1 MDPLLIA
8 RGAAAAAFRRLEQE
22 WYGTPAHRLTLG
34 GRKPQGLVAHP
45 HDLRPADP
53 AKGRLILE
61 GVFQFGGSTMR
72 IGANGDPF
80 DRPSPSRAFAA
91 ELHGF
96 GWLRD
101 LLVLGEEGVRPGVR
115 LFMDWRRS
123 FGAWNAF
130 SWSGAVLERRV
141 FNFACAA
148 KTLAMEA
155 SDAEIAAM
163 ETDLLRQARHLLRVT
178 EDPARAVE
186 RAIAAGIA
194 GCALG
199 GPAGVSLIDRSLRRL
214 RRKLPKAVL
223 SDGGHASRSPQRGLE
238 LLLDLLTLD
247 DALLQRGRTVP
258 DEVSRAIDRLA
269 VATRFFTLADGRL
282 AAMQGGEA
290 VGAATIAAALAHEE
304 PRKAPLWLAGGYHK
318 LKGGAVEAIVDTG
331 APAKGAWSLAACAQ
345 PLGFELVAGRDRLI
359 VGSGWTPGAPPALR
373 QTDAASCAVLGE
385 LSCGEVLTGLAAEG
399 LGERLTGPPAKA
411 DTRRHES
418 DEAMWLEA
426 SHDGWLRTLGLIHE
440 RRLFID
446 RKTGELRGEDR
457 FEPPKP
463 KDDAGPRRYIP
474 FAVHFQLAP
483 EVKASL
489 AQDGKTVLLR
499 GPAKALW
506 LRTDAAQVAIEP
518 SRHAEG
524 GEAKR
529 SSQLVLRGQVR
540 HDKGGRVRW
549 KLSASET

>member
-8 RGAAAAAFRRLEQE
+8 RGAVAAAYRRLEQE
-22 WYGTPAHRLTLG
+22 WYGTPAHALTLG

-61 GVFQFGGSTMR
+61 GVFPFGGSSLR
-72 IGANGDPF
+72 IGPNGDPF

-101 LLVLGEEGVRPGVR
+101 LLVLGEAGVRPGVR

-123 FGAWNAF
+123 FGAWSAF
-130 SWSGAVLERRV
+130 SWGGAVLERRV

-163 ETDLLRQARHLLRVT
+163 ETDLLRQARHLLGVT
-178 EDPARAVE
+178 EDPSRAVE

-199 GPAGVSLIDRSLRRL
+199 GPAGVSLIDRALRRL

-223 SDGGHASRSPQRGLE
+223 SDGGHASRSPQRGVE

-304 PRKAPLWLAGGYHK
+304 VRKAPLWLAGGYHK
-318 LKGGAVEAIVDTG
+318 LQGGGVEVIVDAG

-373 QTDAASCAVLGE
+373 LTDAAPCAVLGE
-385 LSCGEVLTGLAAEG
+385 MSCGEVVTGLAAEG
-399 LGERLTGPPAKA
+399 LGERLVGGPTRAVV
-411 DTRRHES
+411 RRHES

-426 SHDGWLRTLGLIHE
+426 SHDGWLRTLGLMHE

-474 FAVHFQLAP
+474 FAVRFQLAP
-483 EVKASL
+483 GVKASL

-499 GPAKALW
+499 GPTKALW

-518 SRHAEG
+518 SQHVDG
-524 GEAKR
+524 GEVRR
-529 SSQLVLRGQVR
+529 SSQVVLRGQVR